1 MLKKSLRIV
10 FASEIYCADKNFP
23 KIVDKLLKIAP
34 EWILKVQIL
43 QIFNELNLKRPKN
56 LIIVKRN

>member
-10 FASEIYCADKNFP
+10 FAYCYCADKNFP